1 MEKKIVLGSLF
12 GDEGKGTIVQWLCK
26 EAIADNK
33 SCIVIRYCGGPQ
45 SGHTV
50 NYNGITHEF
59 ASFGS
64 GTLLGIPTYI
74 DKNVLVDPICLCK
87 EYDVL
92 LSKGVKPSIS
102 INYDCRIITPYDVMY
117 ATNDKKT
124 LEDGTTGHGV
134 YATIERYEKSI
145 VNPRPYRDAKSL
157 LLLAREYYGFDVDES
172 LEKLFIESYNRMWN
186 LCDCQNSFE
195 YDVVIL
201 EGTQGL
207 LLDADN
213 GFYPNVTATT
223 VGLNA
228 VPEKYLNDAEV
239 YLVCRTYTTRHGNGF
254 TPVSYS
260 FIKENESNHTNEF
273 QGKFKTGLLEF
284 PLLNI
289 AFQRH
294 CLDNYVRKYNLNINL
309 VVTHL
314 DIPKI
319 AYWYIDKHQSYRS
332 TETDV
337 NSIMK
342 VFENNVNF
350 HINNFYYSDNN
361 ISDIKKFEV

>member
-1 MEKKIVLGSLF
+1 MKLNKIVLGSLF
-12 GDEGKGTIVQWLCK
+12 GDEGKGTTVQWLCK

-33 SCIVIRYCGGPQ
+33 SCIVVRYCGGPQ

-50 NYNGITHEF
+50 SHNGITHEF

-64 GTLLGIPTYI
+64 GTLLGVPTYI

-92 LSKGVKPSIS
+92 KSKGITPKFV
-102 INYDCRIITPYDVMY
+102 INSNCRIITPYDVVF
-117 ATNDKKT
+117 ATSDKKT

-134 YATIERYEKSI
+134 YATIKRYTI
-145 VNPRPYRDAKSL
+145 TNPYLYRDPLSLLILAKEYYNFDINKSL
-157 LLLAREYYGFDVDES
+157 ED
-172 LEKLFIESYNRMWN
+172 LFIECYNRMWD
-186 LCDCQNSFE
+186 LCDYSLDPE
-195 YDVVIL
+195 YDVTIL

-223 VGLNA
+223 VGLNT
-228 VPEKYLNDAEV
+228 VPEKYLENAEV

-254 TPVSYS
+254 KPASYP

-273 QGKFKTGLLEF
+273 QGEFKTGLFEF
-284 PLLNI
+284 HLLNA

-314 DIPKI
+314 DIPKV
-319 AYWYIDKHQSYRS
+319 AYWYADKCRSYRS
-332 TETDV
+332 SETDID
-337 NSIMK
+337 SIMK
-342 VFENNVNF
+342 VFVNNVDFN
-350 HINNFYYSDNN
+350 IKRFYYSDNN
-361 ISDIKKFEV
+361 LSNIKRWW

>member
-1 MEKKIVLGSLF
+1 MKLNKIVLGSLF
-12 GDEGKGTIVQWLCK
+12 GDEGKGTTVQWLCK

-33 SCIVIRYCGGPQ
+33 SCIVVRYCGGPQ

-50 NYNGITHEF
+50 THNGITHEF

-64 GTLLGIPTYI
+64 GTLVGVPTYI

-87 EYDVL
+87 EYNVL
-92 LSKGVKPSIS
+92 LSKGIKPK
-102 INYDCRIITPYDVMY
+102 INIHGNCRIITPYDVIF
-117 ATNDKKT
+117 ATTDKKT

-134 YATIERYEKSI
+134 YATIKRYENYKGFHRYSD
-145 VNPRPYRDAKSL
+145 PKSL
-157 LLLAREYYGFDVDES
+157 LIVAKEYYNFDIDKS
-172 LEKLFIESYNRMWN
+172 LEDLFIECYNRMWD
-186 LCDCQNSFE
+186 LCDYSLKPE
-195 YDVVIL
+195 YDVTIL

-228 VPEKYLNDAEV
+228 VPEKYLENAEV

-254 TPVSYS
+254 KPLSHPFV
-260 FIKENESNHTNEF
+260 KENESNHTNEF
-273 QGKFKTGLLEF
+273 QGEFKTGLFEF
-284 PLLNI
+284 HLLNA

-314 DIPKI
+314 DIPKV
-319 AYWYIDKHQSYRS
+319 AYWYADKCRSYRC
-332 TETDV
+332 TETDID
-337 NSIMK
+337 SIMK
-342 VFENNVNF
+342 VFVNNVDFN
-350 HINNFYYSDNN
+350 IKRFYYSDNN
-361 ISDIKKFEV
+361 LSNIKRWW

>member
-1 MEKKIVLGSLF
+1 MKETKIVLGSLF
-12 GDEGKGTIVQWLCK
+12 GDEGKGTTVQWLCK
-26 EAIADNK
+26 KAKADNK
-33 SCIVIRYCGGPQ
+33 SCIVVRYCGGPQ

-64 GTLLGIPTYI
+64 GTLLGVPTYV

-92 LSKGVKPSIS
+92 LSKGIKPSIN

-134 YATIERYEKSI
+134 YATIERYKRST
-145 VNPRPYRDAKSL
+145 VNPRPYRDARSL
-157 LLLAREYYGFDVDES
+157 LLLAREYYGFDIDES
-172 LEKLFIESYNRMWN
+172 LEKLFIESYDKMWN
-186 LCDCQNSFE
+186 LCDCQNPFE
-195 YDVVIL
+195 YDIRIL

-228 VPEKYLNDAEV
+228 VPDMYLENAEV
-239 YLVCRTYTTRHGNGF
+239 YMVCRSYLTRHGNGF
-254 TPVSYS
+254 TPLYS
-260 FIKENESNHTNEF
+260 ENLSKENESNQTNQYQGNFKIGVFNF
-273 QGKFKTGLLEF
+273 Q
-284 PLLNI
+284 LLND
-289 AFQRH
+289 AYQRH
-294 CLDNYVRKYNLNINL
+294 CIDNYVRKYNLKINL

-314 DIPKI
+314 DVPKVYYEFI
-319 AYWYIDKHQSYRS
+319 AKNGTLSYA
-332 TETDV
+332 DCKDIKQV
-337 NSIMK
+337 FNSNIN
-342 VFENNVNF
+342 FNVED
-350 HINNFYYSDNN
+350 FYYSDNN
-361 ISDIKKFEV
+361 ISDIKKW